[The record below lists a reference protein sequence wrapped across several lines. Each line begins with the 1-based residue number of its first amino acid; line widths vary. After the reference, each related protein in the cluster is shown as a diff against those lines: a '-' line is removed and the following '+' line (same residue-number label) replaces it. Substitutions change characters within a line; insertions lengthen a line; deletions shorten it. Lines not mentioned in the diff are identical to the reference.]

1 MGEQMGIT
9 KSTKRWGI
17 IILTLSVLALAASLR
32 SSRALATDSVG
43 QTNPSNS
50 EITTASDP
58 LHSVTLTYDQDVVD
72 IYNNAYIV
80 SIDDQKDITLDFDVE
95 EGFYGVKTILL
106 RDITEDGEAK
116 NICQTGTR
124 QCSFNVTKLIANSG
138 LEIILYDW
146 DDNVVRQT
154 MLGLIIKQNA
164 TKEDFE
170 IPVTIGPMK
179 DIKIDM
185 GTITTGMNFSLSPIP
200 IPIKYEHY
208 PDGRSVLGIGTNST
222 DK

>member
-1 MGEQMGIT
+1 MT
-9 KSTKRWGI
+9 
-17 IILTLSVLALAASLR
+17 V
-32 SSRALATDSVG
+32 
-43 QTNPSNS
+43 
-50 EITTASDP
+50 
-58 LHSVTLTYDQDVVD
+58 
-72 IYNNAYIV
+72 
-80 SIDDQKDITLDFDVE
+80 DFDVDHS
-95 EGFYGVKTILL
+95 VKTILL

-116 NICQTGTR
+116 NICQTGTK
-124 QCSFNVTKLIANSG
+124 QCSFNATKLIAKSG

-185 GTITTGMNFSLSPIP
+185 GTITTGMNFSLSPVP

-208 PDGRSVLGIGTNST
+208 PDGRSVIGIGTNST
-222 DK
+222 DKEFWEDAEKDNFKDRISKSNMYQKWKDTKEH

>member
-1 MGEQMGIT
+1 MYNIKQWKIAVLMLF
-9 KSTKRWGI
+9 S
-17 IILTLSVLALAASLR
+17 LALVSFFTTPNAFAE
-32 SSRALATDSVG
+32 DSAGADV
-43 QTNPSNS
+43 
-50 EITTASDP
+50 
-58 LHSVTLTYDQDVVD
+58 LHAVTMTYDQDVVD
-72 IYNNAYIV
+72 IYNNVYVV

-95 EGFYGVKTILL
+95 EGFYGIKTILL

-116 NICQTGTR
+116 NICQTGTK
-124 QCSFNVTKLIANSG
+124 QCSFNATKLIANSG

-185 GTITTGMNFSLSPIP
+185 GTITTG
-200 IPIKYEHY
+200 
-208 PDGRSVLGIGTNST
+208 
-222 DK
+222 